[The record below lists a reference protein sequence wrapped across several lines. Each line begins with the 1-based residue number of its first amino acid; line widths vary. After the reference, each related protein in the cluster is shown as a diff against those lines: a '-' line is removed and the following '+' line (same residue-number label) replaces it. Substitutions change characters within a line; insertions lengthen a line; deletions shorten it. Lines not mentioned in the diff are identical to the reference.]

1 MKAILESRG
10 QPVWQFFK
18 AVFPLCCRRVS
29 KIPSVSSPQ
38 SPLLR
43 PLLDYNSPTLTTPYC
58 PIPLFSLSTRPSMGC
73 SQSHLDPHGVAE
85 ESRKKA
91 GLGPWSGDDVKAGR
105 KADDGEE
112 RPGSPSFRFYF
123 EGPWIDKDSAKVA
136 DAGEDHGIV
145 FSVSL
150 TALFG

>member
-1 MKAILESRG
+1 
-10 QPVWQFFK
+10 
-18 AVFPLCCRRVS
+18 
-29 KIPSVSSPQ
+29 
-38 SPLLR
+38 
-43 PLLDYNSPTLTTPYC
+43 
-58 PIPLFSLSTRPSMGC
+58 MGC

-136 DAGEDHGIV
+136 DAGEDHGKTDDKKERILHPSDKTIKTLATSKV
-145 FSVSL
+145 RNPRANHQRTKDGNRKF
-150 TALFG
+150 